1 MQLPT
6 GFHALVVGC
15 LLVFAAV
22 DAFQQ
27 PPRKTGTNII
37 QPKSSARAVGAGPLL
52 ATKKQG
58 AAEQKKTWQEK
69 LDDAL
74 WDFIYGAREK
84 QWNPDRRPEGE
95 RGAFDRTAST
105 LSWGRWPLELEGAEG
120 AMAAAAQAE
129 AEYNGGAAQEEEG
142 EEESPYAAPAFLTE
156 SPDKN
161 DPLRRVLDEQAKI
174 MADLQQVP
182 TAKHLRRFASGRE
195 LAELCFAK
203 YGQYHDLSVYY
214 SDPFGKD
221 QRQVAFNVYG
231 SMLGARNFPMTE
243 FQYLAKLDYVVEMLN
258 AWDQAWYVKAF
269 LLEPPIARRGLPS
282 HPKWDTAVTL
292 RLNKSPTWKYLDLER
307 IKEFIAK
314 DN

>member
-1 MQLPT
+1 MKLPT
-6 GFHALVVGC
+6 GFHALVLGC

-22 DAFQQ
+22 GAFQQ
-27 PPRKTGTNII
+27 PQRKTGTIII

-174 MADLQQVP
+174 MADLQQVDKTDWLMYHSLGADGQAP
-182 TAKHLRRFASGRE
+182 APVRLRARAGRAV
-195 LAELCFAK
+195 L
-203 YGQYHDLSVYY
+203 
-214 SDPFGKD
+214 
-221 QRQVAFNVYG
+221 RQVRPVP
-231 SMLGARNFPMTE
+231 RP
-243 FQYLAKLDYVVEMLN
+243 
-258 AWDQAWYVKAF
+258 
-269 LLEPPIARRGLPS
+269 
-282 HPKWDTAVTL
+282 L
-292 RLNKSPTWKYLDLER
+292 RLLLGPLRQGPAPGGVQRVRVDAGRAQLPHDGVPVPGQAGLRCGDAQRLGPGLVREGVPAGAAHCPAGAAQPPQVGHGRHPPAQQEPHLEVP
-307 IKEFIAK
+307 
-314 DN
+314 